1 MEQFQGRHPHKA
13 LRTGSAQNRLLNTKG
28 VAKLPER
35 ARNTEQEL
43 MSLRGTWERK
53 SRASERVERV
63 SPHPIWDLAGGKCS
77 VNVDGFDKDPGRKT
91 EKEHL
96 MY

>member
-1 MEQFQGRHPHKA
+1 MGR
-13 LRTGSAQNRLLNTKG
+13 
-28 VAKLPER
+28 
-35 ARNTEQEL
+35 
-43 MSLRGTWERK
+43 RGTWERK

-63 SPHPIWDLAGGKCS
+63 SQHPIWDLAGGKCS
-77 VNVDGFDKDPGRKT
+77 VNVDGSEKDPGRKT